1 MELMNFREST
11 FAVVVQFLTESK
23 SIYGEENIKL
33 AKEAALMKTRIELE
47 RKPKDLRKSLW

>member
-1 MELMNFREST
+1 MNFREST

-33 AKEAALMKTRIELE
+33 AKEAALMKTRNELE